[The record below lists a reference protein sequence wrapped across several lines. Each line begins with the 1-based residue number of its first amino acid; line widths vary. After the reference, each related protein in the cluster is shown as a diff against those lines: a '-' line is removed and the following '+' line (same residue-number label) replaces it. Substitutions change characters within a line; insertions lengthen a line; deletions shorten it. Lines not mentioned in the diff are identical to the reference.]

1 MNNRDEVRLRHM
13 LDAARKAIG
22 FTQER
27 QRTDLDTDEMMT
39 LAVVRLVEI
48 LGEAA
53 KNVSQ
58 DIKDQSPDIA
68 WRQVAGTRDRL
79 THAYFDV
86 NLDIIWD
93 IVTHDLPLLVVK
105 LELLLSSMEDTLA

>member
-1 MNNRDEVRLRHM
+1 MDNRDNIRLRHM
-13 LDAARKAIG
+13 LDVAQKAIF
-22 FTQER
+22 FTQGR
-27 QRTDLDTDEMMT
+27 DRADLDTDELLA

-58 DIKDQSPDIA
+58 DLKDRTPDIA
-68 WRQVAGTRDRL
+68 WRQMAGTRDRL

-86 NLDIIWD
+86 NLDIIWG
-93 IVTHDLPLLVVK
+93 IVTNDLPPLITK
-105 LELLLSSMEDTLA
+105 LERELADAD

>member
-1 MNNRDEVRLRHM
+1 MDSRDEVRLRHM
-13 LDAARKAIG
+13 LDAARKAIA
-22 FTQER
+22 FTQGHNR
-27 QRTDLDTDEMMT
+27 ADLDSDELLA

-58 DIKDQSPDIA
+58 DIKERTPKIA
-68 WRQVAGTRDRL
+68 WRQMAGTRDRL

-93 IVTHDLPLLVVK
+93 IVNNDLTPLVEK
-105 LELLLSSMEDTLA
+105 LEELLDSGSTQQ

>member
-1 MNNRDEVRLRHM
+1 MDSRDEVRLRHM
-13 LDAARKAIG
+13 LDAARKAIA
-22 FTQER
+22 FTQGHNR
-27 QRTDLDTDEMMT
+27 ADLDSDELLA

-58 DIKDQSPDIA
+58 DIKERTPKIA
-68 WRQVAGTRDRL
+68 WRQMAGTRDRL

-93 IVTHDLPLLVVK
+93 IVNNDLTPLVEK
-105 LELLLSSMEDTLA
+105 LEEPLDSGSTQQ

>member
-1 MNNRDEVRLRHM
+1 MDSRDEVRLRHM
-13 LDAARKAIG
+13 LDAARKAIA
-22 FTQER
+22 FTQGHNR
-27 QRTDLDTDEMMT
+27 ADLDSDELLA

-58 DIKDQSPDIA
+58 DIKERTPKIA
-68 WRQVAGTRDRL
+68 WRQMAGTRDRL

-93 IVTHDLPLLVVK
+93 IVNNDLTPLVEK
-105 LELLLSSMEDTLA
+105 LEELLDSGST